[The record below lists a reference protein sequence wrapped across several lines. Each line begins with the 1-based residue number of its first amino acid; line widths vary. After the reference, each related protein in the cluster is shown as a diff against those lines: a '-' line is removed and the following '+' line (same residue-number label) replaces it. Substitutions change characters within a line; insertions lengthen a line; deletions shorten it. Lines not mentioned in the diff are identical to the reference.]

1 MSLLIVYH
9 DKFRAVVSS
18 DDRAIS
24 FNANGEPVALPERVC
39 KFILVGGMI
48 FACLG
53 ASDVTANLSRG
64 FSRMIED
71 NPQLNVPQLSSIL
84 PLFLQRAFSNR
95 RKDENRPMAF
105 DNLES
110 ALIGFDDQTKRIRS
124 YAFAA
129 QDDFSPVETTSD
141 PSNRIFA
148 LGHYGTS
155 DRHVLERLTSSMRV
169 ADEKALPWIAAQ
181 LRSTLAELHE
191 KYQVEVG
198 QPSFYAAID
207 RNGIVELPADFPPAP
222 AAAADA
228 LAAHLATTN
237 KEQAFDGVTRFFLG
251 SIMTPVAGGPDSI
264 GFADGGPGAQIG
276 MVNTFGLSS
285 FRSTTSGLITVA
297 NPLNAIDGDLS
308 TFCTLT
314 LNAQTSP
321 LSLID
326 LSWLDPPGIT
336 RKYSSIKVFVR
347 MSIVSNTLNAAAVGQ
362 LSWFNNSTGASS
374 LFDSETNWAT
384 GTPVA
389 VATYSHALPAGT
401 NISQIGVEAAMQ
413 TGAATTGTI
422 VCRIYQVWVEAIE

>member
-1 MSLLIVYH
+1 M
-9 DKFRAVVSS
+9 
-18 DDRAIS
+18 
-24 FNANGEPVALPERVC
+24 
-39 KFILVGGMI
+39 
-48 FACLG
+48 
-53 ASDVTANLSRG
+53 
-64 FSRMIED
+64 
-71 NPQLNVPQLSSIL
+71 
-84 PLFLQRAFSNR
+84 RAFV
-95 RKDENRPMAF
+95 F
-105 DNLES
+105 
-110 ALIGFDDQTKRIRS
+110 T
-124 YAFAA
+124 A
-129 QDDFSPVETTSD
+129 QDSFLPIETTGD
-141 PSNRIFA
+141 ASNRIFC
-148 LGHYGTS
+148 LGHYGPGDTPI
-155 DRHVLERLTSSMRV
+155 LQGLTERMEF
-169 ADEKALPWIAAQ
+169 AAKKALPWIAAE
-181 LRSTLAELHE
+181 LRDTVHELHS
-191 KYQVEVG
+191 KYPIAIG
-198 QPSFYAAID
+198 QRSFYAALD
-207 RNGIVELPADFPPAP
+207 ARGIVELPSDFPPAP

-228 LAAHLATTN
+228 AFAAHHVTTN
-237 KEQAFDGVTRFFLG
+237 KEVAFDGVTRFFLG
-251 SIMTPVAGGPDSI
+251 SIMTPPAGGPDTV

-347 MSIVSNTLNAAAVGQ
+347 MSIESNTLNAAAVGQ

-389 VATYSHALPAGT
+389 VGTYQHALPAGT

-413 TGAATTGTI
+413 TGASTTGTI